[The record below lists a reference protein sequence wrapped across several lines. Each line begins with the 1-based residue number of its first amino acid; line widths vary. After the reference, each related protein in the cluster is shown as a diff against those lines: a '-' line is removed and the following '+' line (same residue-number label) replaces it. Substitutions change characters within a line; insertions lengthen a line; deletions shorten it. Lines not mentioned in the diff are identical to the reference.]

1 MYHYFYRI
9 TNGINGKV
17 YYGIH
22 STDNLDDGYMGS
34 GKLIM
39 KAVKKYGR
47 ENFTKDIIMFFDSRN
62 KLSEYEKQFVNEK
75 LINDPNC
82 YNLIRGGVEPDGLI
96 EYSRTHIMVCD
107 INDKD
112 HKIFSVCRDD
122 PKLKSGEYV
131 PAAKIIY
138 KGKVTVR
145 DSNGNCFMVDKNDP
159 RYISGEF
166 VINTK
171 GKCLGMV
178 ICKDKNENIYKV
190 NKNDPRLQTG
200 ELVGIT
206 KGKIP
211 VRDKFGNT
219 ILVDKNDPRLQ
230 TGELKHNTKGFVTV
244 RNKNGKTMQ
253 VSINDPR
260 LQTGELV
267 GITKGMMIVKD
278 NDGNVFQVSKNDPR
292 LQTGELKSNR
302 IGMRW
307 INKDGKLKSVYS
319 EELQNYID
327 NGWNLGIGNARKK
340 RKTRKI

>member
-9 TNGINGKV
+9 TNEINGKV

-39 KAVKKYGR
+39 NAVKKYGR

-159 RYISGEF
+159 RYISGELKF
-166 VINTK
+166 VMDGCNKGKVTVRDSNGNCFMVDKNDPRYISGELVINTK

-219 ILVDKNDPRLQ
+219 ILVDKNDP
-230 TGELKHNTKGFVTV
+230 
-244 RNKNGKTMQ
+244 
-253 VSINDPR
+253 
-260 LQTGELV
+260 
-267 GITKGMMIVKD
+267 
-278 NDGNVFQVSKNDPR
+278 
-292 LQTGELKSNR
+292 
-302 IGMRW
+302 
-307 INKDGKLKSVYS
+307 
-319 EELQNYID
+319 
-327 NGWNLGIGNARKK
+327 
-340 RKTRKI
+340 